1 MDKICRQTAAAHYAA
16 RARGLIAAELVMG
29 KLGPFVHPFCGI
41 EPVVRGDGIV
51 RSRDVAA
58 ARKVHNSVVAWPIC
72 PPGEGS
78 P

>member
-1 MDKICRQTAAAHYAA
+1 MDKDLSPNCRGPYAA

-29 KLGPFVHPFCGI
+29 KLAPFVHPVCGI

-51 RSRDVAA
+51 RSRDVAG
-58 ARKVHNSVVAWPIC
+58 ARKVHSSVVAWPIC
-72 PPGEGS
+72 PAGEGS